1 MNSGNFILT
10 TQETLEGKILE
21 AQSKLA
27 EAIKRKDSTMI
38 KHWESY
44 ILTCERFLIIDQPIP
59 PGS

>member
-21 AQSKLA
+21 AQSRLA
-27 EAIKRKDSTMI
+27 EAIKRDDSTMI

-44 ILTCERFLIIDQPIP
+44 ILTCEQFMKLDPVSP
-59 PGS
+59 DDS